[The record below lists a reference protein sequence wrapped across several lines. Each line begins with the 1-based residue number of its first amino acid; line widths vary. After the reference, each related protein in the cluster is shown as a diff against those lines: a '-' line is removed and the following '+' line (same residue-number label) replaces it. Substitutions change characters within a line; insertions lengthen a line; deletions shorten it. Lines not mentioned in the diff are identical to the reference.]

1 MGDNHFEF
9 LEEVCANTPDGRH
22 YLLIQAKDMQNGEIV
37 WAAGDDHVCAV
48 THADF
53 IRNQQIDYKSVL
65 IKEFPYRENTP
76 ATVGHWKPLILELVR
91 LMLAK
96 YMEYDGLVH
105 VYPQWLPA
113 DLMMPDAVRDVLD
126 AGYADHIILHDNNIM
141 EIVPR
146 PRPAGSAPHSW

>member
-1 MGDNHFEF
+1 M
-9 LEEVCANTPDGRH
+9 R
-22 YLLIQAKDMQNGEIV
+22 QNGEIV

-146 PRPAGSAPHSW
+146 PRPAGSAPHSV